1 MKIIKKDA
9 KWVIE
14 NVVEILVGKKKSD
27 INISREPEDSKQQKR
42 VNI

>member
-1 MKIIKKDA
+1 MKIIKKNA

-27 INISREPEDSKQQKR
+27 INISGEPEKSKQ
-42 VNI
+42 